1 MHNVHLLIRLRK
13 IEILYTYNTVTSSKT
28 MSENKSRMNSKLFSQ
43 NKTNDRP
50 RTEGS
55 KDKSPKGYTL
65 VIGYRESAVGWG
77 HIFVTNWLLCAMVLH
92 F

>member
-1 MHNVHLLIRLRK
+1 
-13 IEILYTYNTVTSSKT
+13 

-50 RTEGS
+50 QTEGS

-65 VIGYRESAVGWG
+65 VIGYWESAVGWG
-77 HIFVTNWLLCAMVLH
+77 HVFVTY
-92 F
+92 